1 MNRFG
6 RIRGYGLGLIALAVA
21 LSTTGYFLAG
31 QILNRPPQQRV
42 QLVPRTVVNIS
53 SSRGTLELP
62 VYKISNPRQ
71 LEALPRQNLKADQ
84 GILYRFPQPRDDCW
98 IGLGFTTAAS
108 VAFLDSRGKI
118 LTILDVEPCPTP
130 PQGKGCRSYAP
141 GVVYRQVLE
150 VPQGWFAQNRVE
162 PGAQVSVKLP
172 EDSP

>member
-31 QILNRPPQQRV
+31 QILNRPPQQRM
-42 QLVPRTVVNIS
+42 QLVPRTVVTIS
-53 SSRGTLELP
+53 SSSGMLELP
-62 VYKISNPRQ
+62 VYKINNPR
-71 LEALPRQNLKADQ
+71 LEAFPRQNLKADQ
-84 GILYRFPQPRDDCW
+84 GILYRFQQPRDDSW
-98 IGLGFTTAAS
+98 VGLGFKTAAS

-118 LTILDVEPCPTP
+118 LAILDVEPCPTP

-150 VPQGWFAQNRVE
+150 VPRGWFAQNQVE
-162 PGAQVSVKLP
+162 PGALVSVKLP
-172 EDSP
+172 EGSP

>member
-31 QILNRPPQQRV
+31 QTLNRSPQQRM
-42 QLVPRTVVNIS
+42 QLVPRNVVTIS

-84 GILYRFPQPRDDCW
+84 GILYRFPQARDDGW
-98 IGLGFTTAAS
+98 TGLGFKTAAS

-118 LTILDVEPCPTP
+118 LTILDVEPCPIP
-130 PQGKGCRSYAP
+130 PQGKSCHSYAP

-150 VPQGWFAQNRVE
+150 VHRGWFAQNQVE
-162 PGAQVSVKLP
+162 PGALVSVKLP
-172 EDSP
+172 EGSQ